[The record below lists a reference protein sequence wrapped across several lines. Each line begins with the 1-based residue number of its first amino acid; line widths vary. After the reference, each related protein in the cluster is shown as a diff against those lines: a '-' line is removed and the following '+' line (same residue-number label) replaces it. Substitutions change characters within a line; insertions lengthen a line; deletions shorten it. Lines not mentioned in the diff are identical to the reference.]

1 MKLKIVE
8 LLGAF
13 KTAYVSHLAVSVTAT
28 ALAGVLAIGGTGYG
42 IYSATTKEAP
52 AEVVAEAEVA
62 PSEEAPVVTAKTEEK
77 ASEKVA
83 TEKTAEKTTEKTTE
97 KKAVEK
103 VSEKKE
109 EKVETKETSE
119 KVTSK
124 TTEKA
129 SEKTTEK
136 ASSSAA
142 ESKKENTS
150 SKTES
155 KASAPAKTETK
166 TATPAKTETA
176 KAETP
181 KAHTHTWVHHA
192 EVTMPQYEMQYVV
205 DVPAWDEP
213 VTSTVTEAVTND
225 TEMVVNGWV
234 YPPGTYTVGTREVTN
249 TYMDHHDEQ
258 GHMEKVQV
266 GTTVLEAAYD
276 ECAEC
281 GARR

>member
-8 LLGAF
+8 LLGAL

-52 AEVVAEAEVA
+52 AEVVAEAEVT
-62 PSEEAPVVTAKTEEK
+62 PSEEAPVVSAKTEEK

-83 TEKTAEKTTEKTTE
+83 TEKTAEKTAEKTTE
-97 KKAVEK
+97 KKATEK

-155 KASAPAKTETK
+155 KASAPAKSETK

-176 KAETP
+176 KEEAP
-181 KAHTHTWVHHA
+181 KTHTHTWVHHA

-205 DVPAWDEP
+205 DKPAEDRPVSSTHTEYDYNTEP
-213 VTSTVTEAVTND
+213 LYL
-225 TEMVVNGWV
+225 NGGT
-234 YPPGTYTVGTREVTN
+234 YAPGTYVIGSHEVT
-249 TYMDHHDEQ
+249 TTDYIHFDEE

>member
-42 IYSATTKEAP
+42 IYAATTKEAP
-52 AEVVAEAEVA
+52 AEVVAEAEVT
-62 PSEEAPVVTAKTEEK
+62 PSEEAPVVSAKTEEVSVEK
-77 ASEKVA
+77 AEA
-83 TEKTAEKTTEKTTE
+83 KTAEKTNE
-97 KKAVEK
+97 KKATEK

-142 ESKKENTS
+142 ESKKETAS

-166 TATPAKTETA
+166 TATPAKTEN
-176 KAETP
+176 P
-181 KAHTHTWVHHA
+181 KEEAPKTHTHTWVHHA
-192 EVTMPQYEMQYVV
+192 EMTMPQYEMQYVV

-213 VTSTVTEAVTND
+213 VTSTYTEPVKND
-225 TEMVVNGWV
+225 TEMVIDGIVC
-234 YPPGTYTVGTREVTN
+234 PPGSTTIGYREVTN

>member
-8 LLGAF
+8 LLGAL

-42 IYSATTKEAP
+42 IYAATRPAEAP

-62 PSEEAPVVTAKTEEK
+62 PSEEAPVVTAKTEEVSAAEK
-77 ASEKVA
+77 AEA
-83 TEKTAEKTTEKTTE
+83 KTAEKTTEK
-97 KKAVEK
+97 KATEK

-142 ESKKENTS
+142 ESKKETAS

-155 KASAPAKTETK
+155 KASAPAKSETK
-166 TATPAKTETA
+166 TAAPAKSETA
-176 KAETP
+176 KEEAP
-181 KAHTHTWVHHA
+181 KTHTHTWVHHA

-213 VTSTVTEAVTND
+213 VTSTYTEAVTND
-225 TEMVVNGWV
+225 TEMVVNGIV
-234 YPPGTYTVGTREVTN
+234 YIPGTYTVGTREVTN
-249 TYMDHHDEQ
+249 TYMSHHDEE

>member
-62 PSEEAPVVTAKTEEK
+62 PSEEAPVVSAKTEEVAAAEK
-77 ASEKVA
+77 AEA
-83 TEKTAEKTTEKTTE
+83 KTAEKSTEKTTE
-97 KKAVEK
+97 KKAVEQMEQK
-103 VSEKKE
+103 P
-109 EKVETKETSE
+109 ETKETSE

-142 ESKKENTS
+142 ESKKENAS

-155 KASAPAKTETK
+155 KASAPAKSETK

-176 KAETP
+176 KEEAP
-181 KAHTHTWVHHA
+181 KTHTHTWVHHA

-213 VTSTVTEAVTND
+213 VTSTHTERITND
-225 TEMVVNGWV
+225 TEMVVNGIV
-234 YPPGTYTVGTREVTN
+234 YIPGTYTLGYQEVT
-249 TYMDHHDEQ
+249 TTDYIHRDEQ

>member
-42 IYSATTKEAP
+42 IYAATRPAEAP
-52 AEVVAEAEVA
+52 AEVVAEVVEA
-62 PSEEAPVVTAKTEEK
+62 PSKEAPVVTTKTEEVS
-77 ASEKVA
+77 AAEKVDA
-83 TEKTAEKTTEKTTE
+83 KTTEKTTE
-97 KKAVEK
+97 KKATEK

-142 ESKKENTS
+142 ESKKETAS

-155 KASAPAKTETK
+155 KASAPAKSETK

-176 KAETP
+176 KEEAP
-181 KAHTHTWVHHA
+181 KTHTHTWVHHA

-213 VTSTVTEAVTND
+213 VTSTYTEPVYND
-225 TEMVVNGWV
+225 TEMVINGIV
-234 YPPGTYTVGTREVTN
+234 CPPGSTIIGYQEVT
-249 TYMDHHDEQ
+249 TTDYIHREEQ

-266 GTTVLEAAYD
+266 GTVVLEPAYD

>member
-42 IYSATTKEAP
+42 IYAATRPAEAP
-52 AEVVAEAEVA
+52 AKVVAEADIA
-62 PSEEAPVVTAKTEEK
+62 PSEEAPVITAKTEEV
-77 ASEKVA
+77 AAEKVEA
-83 TEKTAEKTTEKTTE
+83 KTTEKDTE
-97 KKAVEK
+97 KKATEK

-124 TTEKA
+124 ITEKA
-129 SEKTTEK
+129 SEKSTEK

-155 KASAPAKTETK
+155 KASAPAKSETK

-176 KAETP
+176 KEEAP
-181 KAHTHTWVHHA
+181 KAHTHTWVHHDA
-192 EVTMPQYEMQYVV
+192 VTMPQYEMQYVV

-249 TYMDHHDEQ
+249 TYMSHHDEQ

>member
-42 IYSATTKEAP
+42 IYAATTKEAP

-62 PSEEAPVVTAKTEEK
+62 PSKEAPVVSAKTEEK

-83 TEKTAEKTTEKTTE
+83 TERTTEKTTE
-97 KKAVEK
+97 KKATEK

-142 ESKKENTS
+142 ESKKEDTS

-176 KAETP
+176 KEEAP

-213 VTSTVTEAVTND
+213 VTSTYTEPVTND
-225 TEMVVNGWV
+225 TEMEVNGGI
-234 YPPGTYTVGTREVTN
+234 YPPGTYTIGTREVTN
-249 TYMDHHDEQ
+249 TYLDHHDEQ

>member
-8 LLGAF
+8 LLGAL

-62 PSEEAPVVTAKTEEK
+62 PSEEAPVVTAKTEEVAAEK
-77 ASEKVA
+77 AEA
-83 TEKTAEKTTEKTTE
+83 KTAEKTTEKKTTE
-97 KKAVEK
+97 KKAVEQMEQK
-103 VSEKKE
+103 P
-109 EKVETKETSE
+109 ETKETSE

-176 KAETP
+176 KEEAP
-181 KAHTHTWVHHA
+181 KTHTHTWVHHA
-192 EVTMPQYEMQYVV
+192 EVTMPQYESRYVV
-205 DVPAWDEP
+205 DRPAEDRPVSSTHTEP
-213 VTSTVTEAVTND
+213 IYNEEPMMINGGFCPAHSTII
-225 TEMVVNGWV
+225 G
-234 YPPGTYTVGTREVTN
+234 YQEVT
-249 TYMDHHDEQ
+249 TTDYIHFDEE
-258 GHMEKVQV
+258 GHVEQVQV

>member
-52 AEVVAEAEVA
+52 AEVVAEAVEA
-62 PSEEAPVVTAKTEEK
+62 PSEEAPVVSAKTEEK

-83 TEKTAEKTTEKTTE
+83 TEKTAEKTAEKTTE
-97 KKAVEK
+97 KKAVEQMD
-103 VSEKKE
+103 

-176 KAETP
+176 KEEAP

-213 VTSTVTEAVTND
+213 VTSTYTEAVTND
-225 TEMVVNGWV
+225 TEMVVNGIV
-234 YPPGTYTVGTREVTN
+234 YIPGTYTVGTREVTN
-249 TYMDHHDEQ
+249 TYMSHHDEE